1 MKMKS
6 TIAAIAM
13 MAGCLITGA
22 AAGETAFAQQVS
34 GLEQSVREAKPLTL
48 NIRYGLSTPPLSAD
62 QLTPPAAFLDSAT
75 AVDIAVAADDSGI
88 VRSGSEQITYSLQ
101 PSKDEPHRLDFNFS
115 QETPEGSSRF
125 NTAIVMPLGEWQTVG
140 MISHDDGQNAPQTF
154 YVLVRLSDQ

>member
-1 MKMKS
+1 
-6 TIAAIAM
+6 M
-13 MAGCLITGA
+13 MAGCLFTSV
-22 AAGETAFAQQVS
+22 AAGETAFGPQVS
-34 GLEQSVREAKPLTL
+34 ELEHNVREAKPLTL

-88 VRSGSEQITYSLQ
+88 VHSANEQITYSLQ

-115 QETPEGSSRF
+115 QETPDGSSSF
-125 NTAIVMPLGEWQTVG
+125 NTAIAAPLNQWLTVG
-140 MISHDDGQNAPQTF
+140 MISHDEGQGTAGNF